1 MGECLITRRGGES
14 YELPVLDANYP
25 QDVNLTVIEGNTT
38 SATFNVSIEVAG
50 KPAEY
55 TYQWY
60 VNGSAVSGA
69 TNASYTKSDL
79 SSSATYS
86 VYCEVTNKA
95 GVVTSRVATL
105 KVDQYYTPTLNN
117 SYPAN
122 TSKTY
127 ITGGTAS
134 ASFSV
139 IVATA
144 GNPSNYTYQW
154 YVNNSAVSGATG
166 STYNWS
172 GTEGTYN
179 IYCKVTNAAGS
190 VDSRTATLSVTRY
203 YTPTLNSSYP
213 ADTSKTYISGGT
225 ASATFEVQIATAG
238 VPANYT
244 YQWYLN
250 NSAVSGATGSSY
262 TWTGTEGTYSI
273 YCKVENDAGSVNSR
287 TATLSVTRYYTPTL
301 NGSYPADVSVVQN
314 SSASATFNV
323 SISTAGSPNSYS
335 YQWYVNNS
343 AVSGATSSSYTRTG
357 LTFTGTYSVYC
368 KVTNDAGSVNSRTA
382 TLTVTSA
389 KPSYTYTGSANLIDD
404 GSYNYRIKFLT
415 SGVITFT
422 SLGSFANGIDVF
434 CVGGGGGGGFCGGG
448 GGYTKTGSFVPNVN
462 TPYEIVI
469 GAGDA
474 GTKTS
479 RSNHANSSH
488 GGSTSA
494 FGVTATGGGHGSDF
508 DVSSPA
514 GGNGGSGGGYGGST
528 SNGGSDGGNGS
539 GGNPGIGQG
548 RTTREFGQSGATL
561 YAGGGGGGNYAAWG
575 DWGGP
580 GGAGG
585 GGAGT
590 QNCSNGLNGTANT
603 GGGGGG
609 GYAVGGG
616 EGTNTYGG
624 SGGSGIV
631 VIRNKR

>member
-1 MGECLITRRGGES
+1 MPIFNIGQSNPYKT
-14 YELPVLDANYP
+14 PVLDANYP
-25 QDVNLTVIEGNTT
+25 ANVTQIQQTGG
-38 SATFNVSIEVAG
+38 SATFEVKVATPG
-50 KPAEY
+50 IPDEY

-60 VNGSAVSGA
+60 VN
-69 TNASYTKSDL
+69 D
-79 SSSATYS
+79 
-86 VYCEVTNKA
+86 
-95 GVVTSRVATL
+95 
-105 KVDQYYTPTLNN
+105 
-117 SYPAN
+117 
-122 TSKTY
+122 
-127 ITGGTAS
+127 
-134 ASFSV
+134 
-139 IVATA
+139 
-144 GNPSNYTYQW
+144 
-154 YVNNSAVSGATG
+154 
-166 STYNWS
+166 
-172 GTEGTYN
+172 
-179 IYCKVTNAAGS
+179 
-190 VDSRTATLSVTRY
+190 
-203 YTPTLNSSYP
+203 
-213 ADTSKTYISGGT
+213 
-225 ASATFEVQIATAG
+225 
-238 VPANYT
+238 
-244 YQWYLN
+244 
-250 NSAVSGATGSSY
+250 
-262 TWTGTEGTYSI
+262 
-273 YCKVENDAGSVNSR
+273 
-287 TATLSVTRYYTPTL
+287 
-301 NGSYPADVSVVQN
+301 
-314 SSASATFNV
+314 
-323 SISTAGSPNSYS
+323 
-335 YQWYVNNS
+335 S
-343 AVSGATSSSYTRTG
+343 AVSGATSNRYTKTG
-357 LTFTGTYSVYC
+357 LTSVATYTVYC
-368 KVTNDAGSVNSRTA
+368 KVTNRAGTVQSKTA
-382 TLTVTSA
+382 VLTVQSA
-389 KPSYTYTGSANLIDD
+389 QPIYTYSGSAVLIDD
-404 GSYNYRIKFLT
+404 GNYNYRIKFLT
-415 SGVITFT
+415 SGTLKFT
-422 SLGSFANGIDVF
+422 YLGSLANGIDVF

-548 RTTREFGQSGATL
+548 TTTREFGEPSGEL

-624 SGGSGIV
+624 SGGSGIA
-631 VIRNKR
+631 VIRNRR